1 MSASC
6 GHNEYYKNKHNKP
19 YTFVSLLSH
28 MSYHHVLLTME
39 TVRIVLPKLVF
50 STTSQVINTG
60 VKQICH

>member
-19 YTFVSLLSH
+19 YTFVSFH
-28 MSYHHVLLTME
+28 TSYHHVLLTME